1 MYPYDEIVGTNSRS
15 ARCYRDVVLS
25 RNGRCDRRC
34 GGGGAVGRLDETWE
48 EMSSTGEAPTKLAG
62 ALANDMAAND
72 MAAKDMAAKDTAT
85 AARIDTDRC

>member
-1 MYPYDEIVGTNSRS
+1 
-15 ARCYRDVVLS
+15 
-25 RNGRCDRRC
+25 
-34 GGGGAVGRLDETWE
+34 
-48 EMSSTGEAPTKLAG
+48 MSSTGEAPTKLAG